1 MKYFVLAVVSFSV
14 LLSSETT
21 LAEPEYTRIEMEID
35 VEKSASDLWARVG
48 DYCAIREWANIDC
61 EITSGE
67 GEMGTVRE
75 LIGGQIIE
83 ILVAKTDLSYG
94 YTQPINEGD
103 FYNLYHGFMEAKP
116 MGKHRSKLKYILIY
130 DLSNL
135 ADQAAKEADI
145 ARRRGMFEGA
155 LINMKAL
162 AEGD

>member
-1 MKYFVLAVVSFSV
+1 MKYFILAIVSFSV

-103 FYNLYHGFMEAKP
+103 FYNLYH
-116 MGKHRSKLKYILIY
+116 
-130 DLSNL
+130 
-135 ADQAAKEADI
+135 
-145 ARRRGMFEGA
+145 
-155 LINMKAL
+155 
-162 AEGD
+162 AERK